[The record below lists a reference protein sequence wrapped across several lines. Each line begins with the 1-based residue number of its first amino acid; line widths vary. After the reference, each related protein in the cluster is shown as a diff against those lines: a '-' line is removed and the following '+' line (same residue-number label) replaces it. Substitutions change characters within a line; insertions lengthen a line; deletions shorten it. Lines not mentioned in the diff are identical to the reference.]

1 MDKCKHHGIIRV
13 VYAIS
18 LGRIFFCPYWLI
30 SRKKGINREER

>member
-18 LGRIFFCPYWLI
+18 LGRIFFCPLTDFA
-30 SRKKGINREER
+30 

>member
-18 LGRIFFCPYWLI
+18 LVAFSFAHWLI